1 MRKVS
6 DPELRGVYWQEA
18 VRVRHAVRRRE
29 SGRELFAA
37 VMVMNARREPHL
49 LQVGGQFGKEFAFTV
64 ALPVG
69 VNGFEHTAYAQ
80 VVTAVLVEQDVASL
94 QCCLL
99 QIIDKRFFLE
109 RQFSN
114 PSTL

>member
-1 MRKVS
+1 
-6 DPELRGVYWQEA
+6 
-18 VRVRHAVRRRE
+18 
-29 SGRELFAA
+29 
-37 VMVMNARREPHL
+37 MNARREPHL

-109 RQFSN
+109 RQFFKSFHFVAKHLN
-114 PSTL
+114 IGKLLIGVLKVVFHLVLRQSCGA